1 MKEDATQL
9 IEDVKIYSQGLITSI
24 ENGKIQE
31 SVEYVNKMSKHL
43 GNVKEYLEM
52 KKSIPDN

>member
-24 ENGKIQE
+24 EYGKIQE
-31 SVEYVNKMSKHL
+31 SMEYVNKMSKHL